1 MSGSKRKE
9 KKKMENFW
17 YRLYRFFVPQ
27 DFKASM
33 QRGQLMGEAWKRRRA
48 EEVKLGMEITAQK
61 HSWLQ
66 KIPFL
71 GVFFQS
77 ENKNEVQK

>member
-1 MSGSKRKE
+1 
-9 KKKMENFW
+9 MENFW

>member
-1 MSGSKRKE
+1 MSSKKRKE
-9 KKKMENFW
+9 KKKMESFW
-17 YRLYRFFVPQ
+17 YRLYRFFIPL
-27 DFKASM
+27 DFKASV
-33 QRGQLMGEAWKRRRA
+33 QRGQLMGEAWKQRRA

-66 KIPFL
+66 RIPIL

-77 ENKNEVQK
+77 ENKNEVKK